1 MKTILLSA
9 ALMLPAAAL
18 ACPGSKGD
26 VADTTDNSEA
36 VAADADADATKCAK
50 KAEYVG
56 SACSYSTGMMA
67 QRVHADGKAVTFTA
81 QLTPN
86 GSKLD
91 SQVAAPFLAN
101 GEYYVIA
108 NEVVDQ
114 LDPAKELSFEG
125 KALEVDGVKYFLV
138 TEFKATN
145 S

>member
-1 MKTILLSA
+1 MKSALLTA
-9 ALMLPAAAL
+9 ALLFPAAAF
-18 ACPGSKGD
+18 ACPGKGD
-26 VADTTDNSEA
+26 TAAADSSEA
-36 VAADADADATKCAK
+36 KMADADATKCAK

-67 QRVHADGKAVTFTA
+67 QRVHADGENLRFTA
-81 QLTPN
+81 QLERN
-86 GSKLD
+86 GEKLA
-91 SQVAAPFLAN
+91 SQVAAPFTAN

-114 LDPAKELSFEG
+114 LDPSEEMAFEG

-138 TEFKATN
+138 TRFERAN